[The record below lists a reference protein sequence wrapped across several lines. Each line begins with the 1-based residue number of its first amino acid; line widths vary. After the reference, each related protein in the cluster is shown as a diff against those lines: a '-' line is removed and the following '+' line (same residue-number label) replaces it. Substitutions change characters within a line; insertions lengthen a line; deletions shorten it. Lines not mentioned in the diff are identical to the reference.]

1 MYRERPWTCLF
12 VFRKIPQVP
21 MKHTLSSAFY
31 IVNVLAFALPAR
43 AYQAPERP
51 PSALLWR
58 DRGDVPSL
66 NLLYGAGGKEHQPAG
81 KFTFVKEDK
90 QGSSPKFEVVDE
102 QGVRWKVKLGEETK
116 SETAASRLVWAAG
129 YFTDEDYYLPELRVD
144 KMLKLSR
151 GDEFV
156 SADGVVRGAR
166 LKRSVKGQKK
176 NGNWSWFKNPFT
188 GTKELNGLRVMM
200 ALINNWDLKE
210 INNAIYDEK
219 AGGPRYVVSDL
230 GATFG
235 ETGNTVTRSKS
246 NPGDYSD
253 SKFIQKVTA
262 QHVDFTLSSRPLF
275 ITAIDLPNYASRTHM
290 QDIVKDIPVADAKW
304 LGKLLEPLSDEQIRD
319 CFRAAGYSP
328 EDVES
333 NAAMVKERI
342 RALNVF

>member
-1 MYRERPWTCLF
+1 MNRTHKL
-12 VFRKIPQVP
+12 
-21 MKHTLSSAFY
+21 L
-31 IVNVLAFALPAR
+31 NVSCIIGTFALSIPVCAF
-43 AYQAPERP
+43 QAPEAKAFGGAAS
-51 PSALLWR
+51 PSAPSTGLWR
-58 DRGDVPSL
+58 DRGDVASL
-66 NLLYGAGGKEHQPAG
+66 NLLYGAGGEKHQPAG

-90 QGSSPKFEVVDE
+90 KGSSPKFEVVDE
-102 QGVRWKVKLGEETK
+102 QGVRWKVKLGIEVK

-129 YFTDEDYYLPELRVD
+129 YFTDEDYYLPELRVE
-144 KMLKLSR
+144 KMPTLSR
-151 GDEFV
+151 GREFV
-156 SADGVVRGAR
+156 SADGVVRGVR
-166 LKRSVKGQKK
+166 LKRRVKGQKK
-176 NGNWSWFKNPFT
+176 TGNWSWFKNPFT

-210 INNAIYDEK
+210 INNAIYSE
-219 AGGPRYVVSDL
+219 AGEGPRYVVSDL
-230 GATFG
+230 GASFG
-235 ETGNTVTRSKS
+235 ETGNTITRSKS
-246 NPGDYSD
+246 NPADYSD

-262 QHVDFTLSSRPLF
+262 EHVDFVLSSRPLF

>member
-1 MYRERPWTCLF
+1 M
-12 VFRKIPQVP
+12 
-21 MKHTLSSAFY
+21 A
-31 IVNVLAFALPAR
+31 LAFSLPVR
-43 AYQAPERP
+43 AFQEPKAQAFDAVAGAHG
-51 PSALLWR
+51 STAGLWR
-58 DRGDVPSL
+58 DRGNIASL

-90 QGSSPKFEVVDE
+90 QGTAPKFEIMDE

-129 YFTDEDYYLPELRVD
+129 YFTDEDYYLPELRVEG
-144 KMLKLSR
+144 MQKLSR
-151 GDEFV
+151 GGQFV
-156 SADGVVRGAR
+156 SGDGVVRGVR
-166 LKRSVKGQKK
+166 LERNVKGQKK
-176 NGNWSWFKNPFT
+176 NGNWSWFKNPFV
-188 GTKELNGLRVMM
+188 GTKEMNGLRIMM

-210 INNAIYDEK
+210 VNNAVYGEK
-219 AGGPRYVVSDL
+219 GDSARYVVSDL

-235 ETGNTVTRSKS
+235 ETGNPAVRSKS

-262 QHVDFTLSSRPLF
+262 EHVDFVLSSRPLF
-275 ITAIDLPNYASRTHM
+275 ITAIDLPKYATRTHM
-290 QDIVKDIPVADAKW
+290 QDIVKEIPVADAKW
-304 LGKLLEPLSDEQIRD
+304 LGKLLEPLTDEQIRD

-342 RALNVF
+342 KDLNRL

>member
-1 MYRERPWTCLF
+1 MKAKLF
-12 VFRKIPQVP
+12 YALCI
-21 MKHTLSSAFY
+21 LST
-31 IVNVLAFALPAR
+31 LAFSLPAN
-43 AYQAPERP
+43 AYQAPDGQAP
-51 PSALLWR
+51 GTAALWH
-58 DRGDVPSL
+58 DRGDAASL
-66 NLLYGAGGKEHQPAG
+66 NLLYGAGGKEHRPVG

-90 QGSSPKFEVVDE
+90 QGTAPKFEVVDE
-102 QGVRWKVKLGEETK
+102 QGVHWKAKLGEETK

-129 YFTDEDYYLPELRVD
+129 YFTDEDYYLPEVRVD
-144 KMLKLSR
+144 KMPKLSR
-151 GDEFV
+151 GSEFV
-156 SADGVVRGAR
+156 SADGIVRGVR
-166 LKRSVKGQKK
+166 MERSLKGQKK
-176 NGNWSWFKNPFT
+176 TGNWSWFKNPFT

-210 INNAIYDEK
+210 INNAIYSEK
-219 AGGPRYVVSDL
+219 GEGSRYVVSDL
-230 GATFG
+230 GASFG

-246 NPGDYSD
+246 NPDDYSE

-262 QHVDFTLSSRPLF
+262 KHVDFVLSSRPLF